1 MPSSVEEIE
10 EDFKSFGPKVRAL
23 LKRITKT
30 DTWALFDDPPA
41 PTYSKGPVCVSGDAA
56 HASTTNQG
64 AGAGMAVEDA
74 FVLGSLIGAIDSVAG
89 LEQAFKAYDSVRR
102 QRTQNVVVTSRQAGH
117 LWAGELEGV
126 GWDVDKIGENAK
138 DRMRWI
144 WDEDLEKE
152 VQTGK
157 QMISL

>member
-1 MPSSVEEIE
+1 
-10 EDFKSFGPKVRAL
+10 
-23 LKRITKT
+23 
-30 DTWALFDDPPA
+30 
-41 PTYSKGPVCVSGDAA
+41 
-56 HASTTNQG
+56 
-64 AGAGMAVEDA
+64 
-74 FVLGSLIGAIDSVAG
+74 
-89 LEQAFKAYDSVRR
+89 
-102 QRTQNVVVTSRQAGH
+102 
-117 LWAGELEGV
+117 V